1 MPFSP
6 SPLVTRPVEAI
17 VLAYWI
23 IVAFIVL
30 AFYQHLPA
38 SGMVLGMQVALLCST
53 AAVVVLIR
61 RLSPRRQMI
70 ARFLIMSATMP
81 FAYLLLSEIIPFV
94 NPLRPEARLIRIDH
108 QIFGV
113 NPQEWIERYYHPV
126 LTEVLQVVYAT
137 LYWLPVIVMLIL
149 LKDDRLRDADEFMTA
164 VAAGFLTGYLIY
176 IMVPVRSPYI
186 FAETAEG
193 QFMLNYR
200 TDLQGILLTDRI
212 REGLHSME
220 LVKHDCFP
228 SGHTQV
234 SLIVLIYA
242 FRMVPKA
249 AWVLLPVIS
258 ALIFSTVYLRYHYVI
273 DLLAGG
279 VLALVIVY
287 AAPWVTRAWDRRFG
301 PVAAA
306 SRAGASDAEAAAL
319 AAQPVPGA
327 GLGGPIGPAG

>member
-1 MPFSP
+1 M
-6 SPLVTRPVEAI
+6 
-17 VLAYWI
+17 VLGYWI

-38 SGMVLGMQVALLCST
+38 SGMVLALQVALLCTT

-61 RLSPRRQMI
+61 RLSPRRQTI

-81 FAYLLLSEIIPFV
+81 FAFLLLSEIIPFV
-94 NPLRPEARLIRIDH
+94 NPLRPEAKLIRIDH

-137 LYWLPVIVMLIL
+137 FYYLPLLVALLL
-149 LKDDRLRDADEFMTA
+149 LKDDRIRDLDELMTA
-164 VAAGFLTGYLIY
+164 VATGFLTAYLIY
-176 IMVPVRSPYI
+176 IMVPGRSPYI

-193 QFMLNYR
+193 QYMLNYR
-200 TDLQGILLTDRI
+200 TELEGILLTDRI
-212 REGLHSME
+212 RESLHSME

-242 FRMVPKA
+242 FRMVPRV
-249 AWVLLPVIS
+249 AWALLPVIS

-273 DLLAGG
+273 DLIAGV

-287 AAPWVTRAWDRRFG
+287 ATPWVTRIWDRRFG
-301 PVAAA
+301 PVVTDSTADARDA
-306 SRAGASDAEAAAL
+306 QSSDL
-319 AAQPVPGA
+319 AAQPVPDA
-327 GLGGPIGPAG
+327 GLPGPGGPAR